1 MATLTFRNR
10 AGDLIDVTS
19 VPATRFKNEFGAI
32 FERAMQRGAVAITR
46 HDAPKAVLVSY
57 EEFKALVDARM
68 PALDA
73 LTARFDAMLAR
84 MQTPRAR
91 EGVAA
96 AFDASPAVMGRS
108 AVKAAS
114 RKR

>member
-1 MATLTFRNR
+1 MTTLTFRNR
-10 AGDLIDVTS
+10 AGDLIDVPS

-32 FERAMQRGAVAITR
+32 FERATQGGAVAITR

-73 LTARFDAMLAR
+73 LTARFDALLAR
-84 MQTPRAR
+84 MQTPHHEVPKSSTTGPCSASTSRR
-91 EGVAA
+91 DSTLAA
-96 AFDASPAVMGRS
+96 
-108 AVKAAS
+108 
-114 RKR
+114 